1 MYVCLYCPSV
11 LVTQSCSTLWDP
23 MDCNPPGSSVHVIL
37 QERILRWITILFS
50 RGSSWPRDWNQVSCI
65 AGRLYHLSH
74 QYCPKWC
81 GKLSD
86 GFEQRYR
93 MKAGFPGSTSVK
105 NKKTHLLMQVIRPT
119 PVFLPG
125 EAPWTEEPGDLQSIG
140 SHRVGHACQ
149 LSLNAFM

>member
-74 QYCPKWC
+74 QYCPKWY

-86 GFEQRYR
+86 GFEQRCR
-93 MKAGFPGSTSVK
+93 MKAGFPGSTSGKKKKK
-105 NKKTHLLMQVIRPT
+105 NPPANAGDKTYS
-119 PVFLPG
+119 
-125 EAPWTEEPGDLQSIG
+125 SILAWRSPMNRGAWG
-140 SHRVGHACQ
+140 STIHRVAQSWTC
-149 LSLNAFM
+149 LST